1 MTKTIGLKPVGDDPK
16 PQIWGEMFSGML
28 PTKPQR
34 LQIGIAQT
42 ERSPLR
48 SMQRQMD
55 LESSFQWMRSMSS
68 PTEASVQASLL
79 AVPASKPRTK
89 RGCHPVSFEVAAMV
103 VLPGA

>member
-1 MTKTIGLKPVGDDPK
+1 MWSENSISGIGGDEVRLGWRVTKTIGLKPVGDDPK

-55 LESSFQWMRSMSS
+55 LESSFQWMRSMPPDFVFSD
-68 PTEASVQASLL
+68 
-79 AVPASKPRTK
+79 
-89 RGCHPVSFEVAAMV
+89 
-103 VLPGA
+103 

>member
-28 PTKPQR
+28 GKDVLPTMPQL

-55 LESSFQWMRSMSS
+55 LESSFQWMRSMPPDFVFSD
-68 PTEASVQASLL
+68 
-79 AVPASKPRTK
+79 
-89 RGCHPVSFEVAAMV
+89 
-103 VLPGA
+103 

>member
-1 MTKTIGLKPVGDDPK
+1 VAAVVWSENSISGIGGDEVRLGWRVTKTIGLKPVGDDPK

-55 LESSFQWMRSMSS
+55 LESSFQWMRSMPPDFVFSD
-68 PTEASVQASLL
+68 
-79 AVPASKPRTK
+79 
-89 RGCHPVSFEVAAMV
+89 
-103 VLPGA
+103 

>member
-55 LESSFQWMRSMSS
+55 LESSFQWMRSRELRSGGNGG
-68 PTEASVQASLL
+68 AARGLKQ
-79 AVPASKPRTK
+79 TK
-89 RGCHPVSFEVAAMV
+89 DVVALGPPSA
-103 VLPGA
+103 